1 MAEPLTFAR
10 PYARAAFQFALESGE
25 LDAWGEQLT
34 VLSACSQDDTLKKVI
49 GSPAYTSNQQA
60 QILISV
66 VGEGLTTVMQ
76 NFLQLL
82 AQNKR
87 LSLLMQIAR
96 MFHDLKIQHEN
107 AVDVELTTAM
117 ELDSA
122 AEKKL
127 VNALTQKLSR
137 KVTVKTQVDQRLLAG
152 VVIKAG
158 DLVIDASMRGRIEQ
172 LAKAINS

>member
-10 PYARAAFQFALESGE
+10 PYARAAFQFALEAGD
-25 LDAWGEQLT
+25 LDAWAEQLT
-34 VLSACSQDDTLKKVI
+34 VLSACSQDATLKKVI
-49 GSPAYTSNQQA
+49 GSPAYTGDQQA
-60 QILISV
+60 EILVGV
-66 VGEGLTTVMQ
+66 VGEGLTTAMR

-82 AQNKR
+82 AKNKR
-87 LSLLMQIAR
+87 LSLLAHIAR
-96 MFHDLKIQHEN
+96 MFHDLKTQHEN
-107 AVDVELTTAM
+107 AVDVQLTTAM

-122 AEKKL
+122 TEKKL
-127 VNALTQKLSR
+127 INALTQKLSR

-158 DLVIDASMRGRIEQ
+158 DLVIDASMRGRLEQ